1 MEQGGLRVIFAARL
15 GVFSVLLA
23 LACAGER
30 PTPSVSAA
38 AAEDAPA
45 TESVDSEVRATSPRR
60 EADGVEE
67 ASPPPI
73 ELPIVE
79 TPLPWNEERSEL
91 TRAYIREH
99 LGEQDPGIDIDPK
112 VIVLHWTG
120 PGTLRS
126 TWNTF
131 ASSRL
136 GGDRAAL
143 NRASSL
149 NVSAHFAVDR
159 DGTIHRFLPETR
171 FARHVI
177 GLNHVAIGVENVGGG
192 ETQPLTAEQVAAN
205 VALVRF
211 LVAHH
216 SITHLIGHHEYRRM
230 EGHPYFREL
239 DPSYRTVKI
248 DPGDDFMRGVR
259 EQLVDLGLEGPAGDA
274 PE

>member
-1 MEQGGLRVIFAARL
+1 MPPAEANPFSAGGAFEQRTAR
-15 GVFSVLLA
+15 
-23 LACAGER
+23 
-30 PTPSVSAA
+30 
-38 AAEDAPA
+38 
-45 TESVDSEVRATSPRR
+45 
-60 EADGVEE
+60 
-67 ASPPPI
+67 
-73 ELPIVE
+73 
-79 TPLPWNEERSEL
+79 
-91 TRAYIREH
+91 
-99 LGEQDPGIDIDPK
+99 PGIEIEPK

-143 NRASSL
+143 DRASSL

-177 GLNHVAIGVENVGGG
+177 GLNQAAIGVENVGGG
-192 ETQPLTAEQVAAN
+192 QSQPLTAEQVAAN

-211 LVAHH
+211 LVDRHP
-216 SITHLIGHHEYRRM
+216 ITHLIGHHEYRRM

-248 DPGDDFMRGVR
+248 DPGDDFMRRVR
-259 EQLVDLGLEGPAGDA
+259 TELADLDLQGPPGGE